1 MALPPVDNSLPIK
14 SLAAALL
21 ASCAMGT
28 LAAVVLRLMSASG
41 AEGSSAVDGDM
52 IKAALMGPA
61 SILLAGTLG
70 LAAFFAVGRDDR
82 RKLPG
87 AIMACS
93 GIRMFVGLG
102 VGYGLFVS
110 LGLPKAPF
118 WQSFLVAGVL
128 VLVVETLI
136 MNRYLPRHAGQ
147 VFSTSGQPAT
157 SGGDT
162 GSGSG
167 VASGETMR

>member
-1 MALPPVDNSLPIK
+1 MALSPADNSLPIK

-28 LAAVVLRLMSASG
+28 LAAVVLRLMSASSVDG
-41 AEGSSAVDGDM
+41 ASAVDVDM
-52 IKAALMGPA
+52 FKAALMGPA
-61 SILLAGTLG
+61 SILVAGSLG

-102 VGYGLFVS
+102 LGYGLYVS
-110 LGLPKAPF
+110 MGLPKAPF

-128 VLVVETLI
+128 VLVVESLI
-136 MNRYLPRHAGQ
+136 MNRFLPRHAGQ
-147 VFSTSGQPAT
+147 VFSTSGQDES
-157 SGGDT
+157 SGGST
-162 GSGSG
+162 GGS
-167 VASGETMR
+167 VAAGETVR